1 MNSRNFFQHALQSAR
16 WQPQRQALALLTVS
30 LFVAIIIGA
39 LYLSQ
44 AAGMATMGRQLETLI
59 EERTNLEQAN
69 EQLRAEISSLQ
80 SIGRLQVRAQ
90 ELGFLPA
97 QPNDLDYMVMPGYN
111 PVRQPV
117 VAPREDD
124 TAEPVLPEYDESL
137 LGWLQ
142 EQIDAFAAQLE
153 QFSAQE
159 G

>member
-1 MNSRNFFQHALQSAR
+1 MNSRNFFQHALQTAR
-16 WQPQRQALALLTVS
+16 WQPQRQALALITVS

-44 AAGMATMGRQLETLI
+44 AAQLATMGRQLETLI
-59 EERTNLEQAN
+59 QERTNLEQAN

-80 SIGRLQVRAQ
+80 SVGRLQVRAQ

-97 QPNDLDYMVMPGYN
+97 QPTDLDYIVMPGYN

-117 VAPREDD
+117 VTPQPDSA
-124 TAEPVLPEYDESL
+124 AAALPEYDESL

-142 EQIDAFAAQLE
+142 EQFDAFTAQFE
-153 QFSAQE
+153 QFSAKE